1 MLIPKVIHYVWMG
14 GNEKPSSVIKC
25 IESWRKVLPDYKII
39 EWNENNFN
47 VDESPYCK
55 KAYENK
61 KWAFVSDYV
70 RLYVLLNNGG
80 IYLDTD
86 VELKKKFDDLLSF
99 DLFLGKMYKTVI
111 GTAVIGAKKGNENI
125 KLLLDNYKN
134 GLYDS
139 ETANNYHFTKFF
151 CDKYKF
157 DIKSKKIKFN
167 NSILLDRFSF
177 ENPSFFYSN
186 GYSIHHFDGSW
197 IVKKEKSRLYNFFAS
212 LFRKIHILFYIE
224 RFVRTNR

>member
-25 IESWRKVLPDYKII
+25 IESWKKILPDYKII
-39 EWNENNFN
+39 EWNESNFN

-111 GTAVIGAKKGNENI
+111 GTAVIGAKKNNKDI
-125 KLLLDNYKN
+125 KTLLDKYKH
-134 GLYDS
+134 GLYDC

-151 CDKYKF
+151 CDKYKL
-157 DIKSKKIKFN
+157 DIKLKENKFN

-177 ENPSFFYSN
+177 ENPSFFYKN

-197 IVKKEKSRLYNFFAS
+197 IVKKERSRSYKYLAL
-212 LFRKIHILFYIE
+212 LFRRIHILFYME
-224 RFVRTNR
+224 RFFRTNK

>member
-1 MLIPKVIHYVWMG
+1 MG
-14 GNEKPSSVIKC
+14 GDEKPSSVIKC

-39 EWNENNFN
+39 EWNESNFN

-111 GTAVIGAKKGNENI
+111 GTAVIGAKMVAPIAEKPAPTAVIPLPKPLILAPKALNRVSICLSFLSSADWSASTRTNALPASI
-125 KLLLDNYKN
+125 DLLLIWWHSD
-134 GLYDS
+134 
-139 ETANNYHFTKFF
+139 
-151 CDKYKF
+151 
-157 DIKSKKIKFN
+157 
-167 NSILLDRFSF
+167 
-177 ENPSFFYSN
+177 
-186 GYSIHHFDGSW
+186 
-197 IVKKEKSRLYNFFAS
+197 
-212 LFRKIHILFYIE
+212 
-224 RFVRTNR
+224 